1 VTRESS
7 RSMSGIQESVAHGHA
22 PEATKPEDVKP
33 DATNGAGEA
42 TQSQPSQPANKRPPR
57 RRGPNYAQ
65 IHSKPLPLDIHPL
78 PAFHPTHPT
87 SLLRLAYAFLS
98 QLISP
103 PTSHPESLYIGYFSP
118 ESRSVHITDP
128 AQVRALWEMGFFGKG
143 TLSRSEPSWLEREKA
158 KSKAGERGR
167 GTAEEATRK
176 RREERRL
183 FKLERARLEA
193 EKIEHQRAVEEG
205 RAAPK
210 SEVEEEAKEGV
221 EGEDATADADKSAAD
236 GISSDLTEDPA
247 RTAELKAATEGRVL
261 DAEIISSHSLEPLL
275 EGAKGADIAATD
287 IVEDDSPPDIEN
299 QEHLQLTLEEAFFLS
314 FGLGVLNVQITPG
327 SALTTPTSTQLRSK
341 KTLLS
346 LFSSHATFPPTEFS
360 PSLPAPDSAFMLS
373 YVTYHHF
380 RSLGWVVRAGTKFGV
395 DYLLYNRGPVFSH
408 AEFAIMIMPSY
419 SHEFWQ
425 TEEGKRSRR
434 IQEQKDWWWLHCV
447 NRVQSQVKK
456 SLVLCYV
463 EIPPPVREEQV
474 GGMDVATL
482 LKGYK
487 VREFV
492 IRRWLMNRSRG

>member
-1 VTRESS
+1 
-7 RSMSGIQESVAHGHA
+7 MSGTQEPVANGHA
-22 PEATKPEDVKP
+22 PEAAKPEDIKP
-33 DATNGAGEA
+33 DATNGVGEA
-42 TQSQPSQPANKRPPR
+42 TQPQPSQLANKRPPR
-57 RRGPNYAQ
+57 RKGPNYAQ

-78 PAFHPTHPT
+78 PAFHPTHPI
-87 SLLRLAYAFLS
+87 SLLRLAYAFLT

-210 SEVEEEAKEGV
+210 VEVEEEAKEGV
-221 EGEDATADADKSAAD
+221 EGEDATAGA
-236 GISSDLTEDPA
+236 EDPA
-247 RTAELKAATEGRVL
+247 RAAELKAETEGRVP
-261 DAEIISSHSLEPLL
+261 DAEIISSHSREPLL
-275 EGAKGADIAATD
+275 DGAKGTDIADTD
-287 IVEDDSPPDIEN
+287 IVQDDSPLDIEN

-314 FGLGVLNVQITPG
+314 FGLGVLDIQITPG
-327 SALTTPTSTQLRSK
+327 SALTTLNPTQLRSK

-346 LFSSHATFPPTEFS
+346 LFSSHATFPPTEIS
-360 PSLPAPDSAFMLS
+360 SSLPAPDSAFMLS
-373 YVTYHHF
+373 YVAYHHF

-395 DYLLYNRGPVFSH
+395 DFLLYNRGPVFSH

-425 TEEGKRSRR
+425 TEEGKRSRS
-434 IQEQKDWWWLHCV
+434 IQEHKDWWWLHCV

-463 EIPPPVREEQV
+463 EIPPPVRDEKV
-474 GGMDVATL
+474 GSTDVATL

>member
-1 VTRESS
+1 
-7 RSMSGIQESVAHGHA
+7 MANGHA
-22 PEATKPEDVKP
+22 PEAAKPEDVNP
-33 DATNGAGEA
+33 DATNRAGDA
-42 TQSQPSQPANKRPPR
+42 TQPQPSQPANKRPPR
-57 RRGPNYAQ
+57 RKGPNYAQ
-65 IHSKPLPLDIHPL
+65 IHSKPLPLDVHPL
-78 PAFHPTHPT
+78 PAFHPTHPI

-103 PTSHPESLYIGYFSP
+103 PTSHPEHLFIGYFSP
-118 ESRSVHITDP
+118 DSRSVHITDP

-205 RAAPK
+205 RAAP
-210 SEVEEEAKEGV
+210 EPEV
-221 EGEDATADADKSAAD
+221 EGEVKDGVDTEPPTADAEKHAPDSIASNLA
-236 GISSDLTEDPA
+236 EDSA
-247 RTAELKAATEGRVL
+247 RTAELKAEVEGRIP
-261 DAEIISSHSLEPLL
+261 DAEIISSQSLEPVL
-275 EGAKGADIAATD
+275 EGAKGADIIATD
-287 IVEDDSPPDIEN
+287 VVQDDSPPDIEN

-314 FGLGVLNVQITPG
+314 FGLGVLDIQITPG
-327 SALTTPTSTQLRSK
+327 SALKTPNKTQLRSK

-346 LFSSHATFPPTEFS
+346 LFSSHATFPPTPFS
-360 PSLPAPDSAFMLS
+360 PSLPAPDSAFLLS
-373 YVTYHHF
+373 YVVYHHF

-395 DYLLYNRGPVFSH
+395 DFLLYNRGPVFSH

-463 EIPPPVREEQV
+463 EIPPPIQDDQV
-474 GGMDVATL
+474 GVTDVAKL

>member
-1 VTRESS
+1 
-7 RSMSGIQESVAHGHA
+7 MSEPQEPVANGQPA
-22 PEATKPEDVKP
+22 EAAKSEPT
-33 DATNGAGEA
+33 TTAGEPA
-42 TQSQPSQPANKRPPR
+42 TPQPSQPLTKRPPR
-57 RRGPNYAQ
+57 RKGPNYAQ
-65 IHSKPLPLDIHPL
+65 IHSKPLPLTTHPL
-78 PAFHPTHPT
+78 PAFHPTHPV

-103 PTSHPESLYIGYFSP
+103 PNSHPEHLYVGYFSP

-143 TLSRSEPSWLEREKA
+143 TLSRSEPSWLEREQA
-158 KSKAGERGR
+158 KLKAGERGR

-205 RAAPK
+205 RAVPHPDI
-210 SEVEEEAKEGV
+210 VEELKSDEAPNADVVASEGV
-221 EGEDATADADKSAAD
+221 SDVTARMAELNAETQGRVPDADVVASQ
-236 GISSDLTEDPA
+236 STN
-247 RTAELKAATEGRVL
+247 TAVSG
-261 DAEIISSHSLEPLL
+261 D
-275 EGAKGADIAATD
+275 KGPDIVVTD
-287 IVEDDSPPDIEN
+287 IVQDENAEEQIPDIEN

-314 FGLGVLNVQITPG
+314 FGLGVLDIQITPG
-327 SALTTPTSTQLRSK
+327 ASLTAPSSNQLRSK

-346 LFSSHATFPPTEFS
+346 LFSSHATFPPSAFT
-360 PSLPAPDSAFMLS
+360 PALPAPDSIFLLS
-373 YVTYHHF
+373 YVAYHHF

-408 AEFAIMIMPSY
+408 AEFGIMIMPSY
-419 SHEFWQ
+419 SHAYWQ
-425 TEEGKRSRR
+425 TEEGKAARR
-434 IQEQKDWWWLHCV
+434 IKEQKDWWWLHCV

-456 SLVLCYV
+456 SLVLCYIEV
-463 EIPPPVREEQV
+463 PPPFGSESEVT
-474 GGMDVATL
+474 DVAQL

>member
-1 VTRESS
+1 
-7 RSMSGIQESVAHGHA
+7 MSGTQETVANGHA
-22 PEATKPEDVKP
+22 PEAAKPEDVKP
-33 DATNGAGEA
+33 DATTGAGEA
-42 TQSQPSQPANKRPPR
+42 TQPQHSQLANKRPPR
-57 RRGPNYAQ
+57 RKGPNYAQ
-65 IHSKPLPLDIHPL
+65 IHSKPLPLNIHPL
-78 PAFHPTHPT
+78 PAFHPTHPI

-210 SEVEEEAKEGV
+210 PEVEEEVKVDV
-221 EGEDATADADKSAAD
+221 EGEGATVDAEKSAA
-236 GISSDLTEDPA
+236 SDLAEDPA
-247 RTAELKAATEGRVL
+247 RAAELKAETEGRVP
-261 DAEIISSHSLEPLL
+261 DAEIISSHSREPLL
-275 EGAKGADIAATD
+275 DGAKGTD
-287 IVEDDSPPDIEN
+287 IVVTDIVQDDDSPPDIEN

-314 FGLGVLNVQITPG
+314 FGLGVLDIQITPG
-327 SALTTPTSTQLRSK
+327 SALTTPNSTELRSK

-360 PSLPAPDSAFMLS
+360 SSLPAPDSAFMLS
-373 YVTYHHF
+373 YVAYHHF

-395 DYLLYNRGPVFSH
+395 DFLLYNRGPVFSH

-425 TEEGKRSRR
+425 TDEGKRSRR

-463 EIPPPVREEQV
+463 EIPPPVRDEQA
-474 GGMDVATL
+474 GSTDVATL

>member
-1 VTRESS
+1 
-7 RSMSGIQESVAHGHA
+7 MSATQEPVANGHV
-22 PEATKPEDVKP
+22 PEGAKSEAVKP
-33 DATNGAGEA
+33 DTTNGAGEV
-42 TQSQPSQPANKRPPR
+42 TQSQPPPPTNKRPPR
-57 RRGPNYAQ
+57 RKGPNYAQ
-65 IHSKPLPLDIHPL
+65 IHSKPLPLDVHPL
-78 PAFHPTHPT
+78 PAFHPTHPI

-103 PTSHPESLYIGYFSP
+103 PTSHPEHLFIGYFSP

-205 RAAPK
+205 RAAPRP
-210 SEVEEEAKEGV
+210 EVEEGV
-221 EGEDATADADKSAAD
+221 KHGVDVEDVKADVENHAPN
-236 GISSDLTEDPA
+236 GIASGLAEDPA
-247 RTAELKAATEGRVL
+247 RTAELKAEVEGRVP
-261 DAEIISSHSLEPLL
+261 DAEVISSQSLEPVMD
-275 EGAKGADIAATD
+275 GAKGADIVATD
-287 IVEDDSPPDIEN
+287 VVQEDSPPDIEN

-314 FGLGVLNVQITPG
+314 FGLGVLDIQITPE
-327 SALTTPTSTQLRSK
+327 SALTTPSPTQLRSK
-341 KTLLS
+341 KTILS
-346 LFSSHATFPPTEFS
+346 LFSSHATFPPTAFS
-360 PSLPAPDSAFMLS
+360 PSLPAPDSAFLLS
-373 YVTYHHF
+373 YVVYHHF

-395 DYLLYNRGPVFSH
+395 DFLLYNRGPVFSH

-463 EIPPPVREEQV
+463 EIPPPVGDEQAKNT
-474 GGMDVATL
+474 DVATL
-482 LKGYK
+482 LKRYK

>member
-1 VTRESS
+1 
-7 RSMSGIQESVAHGHA
+7 MSEVLSSVANGQI
-22 PEATKPEDVKP
+22 PETAKPAADGK
-33 DATNGAGEA
+33 DASAN
-42 TQSQPSQPANKRPPR
+42 TQSQPSLPPSKKPPR
-57 RRGPNYAQ
+57 KRGPNYAH
-65 IHSKPLPLDIHPL
+65 IHRKPLPLDVHPL
-78 PAFHPTHPT
+78 PAFHPTNPI

-98 QLISP
+98 QLVSP
-103 PTSHPESLYIGYFSP
+103 PKSHPECLYIGYFSP

-143 TLSRSEPSWLEREKA
+143 TLSRSEPSWMEREQA
-158 KSKAGERGR
+158 KLKAGGRGR

-205 RAAPK
+205 RALP
-210 SEVEEEAKEGV
+210 EPEADENAKLEG
-221 EGEDATADADKSAAD
+221 DAVPGADAASA
-236 GISSDLTEDPA
+236 GVNEISTRS
-247 RTAELKAATEGRVL
+247 AEMKAETEGRIP
-261 DAEIISSHSLEPLL
+261 DADVVASKSANAATPGNKS
-275 EGAKGADIAATD
+275 ADIASTD
-287 IVEDDSPPDIEN
+287 IVQDEPAEDPTPDIEN

-314 FGLGVLNVQITPG
+314 FGLGVLDIQITPG
-327 SALTTPTSTQLRSK
+327 STLKTPTQTQLQSK

-346 LFSSHATFPPTEFS
+346 LFASHVNFPPSPFS
-360 PSLPAPDSAFMLS
+360 STLPAPDSPFLLS
-373 YVTYHHF
+373 YVAYHHF

-408 AEFAIMIMPSY
+408 AEFAVMILPSY
-419 SHEFWQ
+419 SHAYWS
-425 TEEGKRSRR
+425 TEEGKQARR
-434 IQEQKDWWWLHCV
+434 IKEQKDWWWLHCV

-463 EIPPPVREEQV
+463 DVPPPVEGEV
-474 GGMDVATL
+474 GNVAEV